1 MVNCFLSWRFYNCLQ
16 VWNSTLFF
24 LRNFFAKK
32 FITFWSVL
40 YLKILLKSLRS
51 RQKRYRRSFPNP
63 AGYHFH
69 GCFCFIPNWYDCGLS
84 DYIFDNNVEKN
95 GGMIMSG
102 LGAIEKVFD
111 RSHLAFLDRSCS
123 WTEMSCGMS
132 LRALLCGQDWSE
144 DLKLLVY
151 ICLSWLSCM
160 TCRTLILVWVKGFFH
175 CLFVYEQILV
185 HISCR
190 GRVAKMFAARV
201 AR

>member
-51 RQKRYRRSFPNP
+51 RQKKISSYRSFPNP

-84 DYIFDNNVEKN
+84 DYIFVYNVEKN
-95 GGMIMSG
+95 GGMIRSCPKISCWWDSWCNWEGVWQITSCLPRQVLFLDWDVLWDVVKGLVVWSG
-102 LGAIEKVFD
+102 LEWGSKTFGVHM
-111 RSHLAFLDRSCS
+111 SVMTFLYDLSYIDF
-123 WTEMSCGMS
+123 G
-132 LRALLCGQDWSE
+132 LGQRILS
-144 DLKLLVY
+144 LLVRLWAESFS
-151 ICLSWLSCM
+151 CHLS
-160 TCRTLILVWVKGFFH
+160 G
-175 CLFVYEQILV
+175 
-185 HISCR
+185 
-190 GRVAKMFAARV
+190 
-201 AR
+201 